1 MSGEQLKD
9 ILAKTGKSYA
19 DIANLLGISS
29 QSLYQIFKADDVK
42 SGLLEKLCSVLGE
55 DVTLFYG
62 GMVKATN
69 NSLAIN
75 GNGNNANND
84 TSAFLSLLTK
94 KDEQIDRLLSIIEQ
108 MNKNVCSDS

>member
-1 MSGEQLKD
+1 MSGEQLKE

-19 DIANLLGISS
+19 EIANLLGISS

-42 SGLLEKLCSVLGE
+42 SGLLEKLCSVLGQ

-62 GMVKATN
+62 GMVTATN

-84 TSAFLSLLTK
+84 TSAFLMLLSK
-94 KDEQIDRLLSIIEQ
+94 KDEQIDRLLGIIEK
-108 MNKNVCSDS
+108 MNDAQTADA